1 MFLVYNDCIVS
12 LLSRESKFF
21 LATWWVSYLNSI
33 THWRRKVQDQ
43 LHTEC
48 ELSSGIKLP
57 FLNMRCLST
66 LNSFFFN
73 TFCIL
78 DQSVSLQ
85 KTEKTYACGE
95 RYQPD
100 WLFQSGYSL
109 LKAFVTTLYVR
120 SVTLYCKGGLCTE
133 CPITRS
139 VTIFCWMPCQLLP
152 DLQLPKHNKADMEP
166 PNQSTKW
173 SCWHDGSPCIYG
185 EKYTCKTHGE
195 LLFLEPD
202 TGLESQIPDIWS
214 ICLHDPGYMVIGY
227 MVIPDTWSI
236 LAGPDTDDVSGT
248 HCSSN

>member
-1 MFLVYNDCIVS
+1 
-12 LLSRESKFF
+12 
-21 LATWWVSYLNSI
+21 
-33 THWRRKVQDQ
+33 
-43 LHTEC
+43 
-48 ELSSGIKLP
+48 
-57 FLNMRCLST
+57 MRCLST

-195 LLFLEPD
+195 GELLFPVSGSRKSSSPLV
-202 TGLESQIPDIWS
+202 
-214 ICLHDPGYMVIGY
+214 LHVQNPWRTALPWTRYRVGVSDSGYMVNLPPRSRLYGHWLYGHSGY
-227 MVIPDTWSI
+227 MVNFSWSRHWRCKRDP
-236 LAGPDTDDVSGT
+236 L
-248 HCSSN
+248 